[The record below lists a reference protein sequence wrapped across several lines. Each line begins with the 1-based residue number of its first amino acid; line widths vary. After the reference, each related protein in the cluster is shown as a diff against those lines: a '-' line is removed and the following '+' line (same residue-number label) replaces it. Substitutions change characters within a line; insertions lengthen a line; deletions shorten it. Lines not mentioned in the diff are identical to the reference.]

1 VDTELEISK
10 LGNILDKLKYSL
22 VVLDE
27 TLNVK
32 YSNQYAKTC
41 LDRRQSKSNNTPCPW
56 RLIPGVISRKK
67 VFFLLDRDVS
77 HQQEV
82 WVKLQLE
89 SDLN

>member
-1 VDTELEISK
+1 METELKISK
-10 LGNILDKLKYSL
+10 LGNVLDKLKYSL

-27 TLNVK
+27 TFNVK

-41 LDRRQSKSNNTPCPW
+41 LGRAQSKNTPNPW
-56 RLIPGVISRKK
+56 RLIPGVISKKK
-67 VFFLLDRDVS
+67 VFILLDRDVS

-89 SDLN
+89 GDLN